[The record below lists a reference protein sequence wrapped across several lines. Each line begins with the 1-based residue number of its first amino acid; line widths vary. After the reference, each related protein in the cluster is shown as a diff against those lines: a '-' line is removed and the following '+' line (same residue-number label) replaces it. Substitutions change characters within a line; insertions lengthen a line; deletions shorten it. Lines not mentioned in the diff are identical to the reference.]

1 MLGAKYNAFSEPV
14 VTYDNQNTQYS
25 GSIVVGTPSEK
36 INVLLENHNFHQES
50 KSSTYVPTAT
60 HSRSSIASI
69 KCQVFYFAEVTE
81 VSVQELRK
89 LKPQVYNINA

>member
-1 MLGAKYNAFSEPV
+1 M
-14 VTYDNQNTQYS
+14 
-25 GSIVVGTPSEK
+25 GTPSEK
-36 INVLLENHNFHQES
+36 INVLLENHNFYHES

-69 KCQVFYFAEVTE
+69 KCQVFYFKSTMNIGGMSIADYTFAEVTE